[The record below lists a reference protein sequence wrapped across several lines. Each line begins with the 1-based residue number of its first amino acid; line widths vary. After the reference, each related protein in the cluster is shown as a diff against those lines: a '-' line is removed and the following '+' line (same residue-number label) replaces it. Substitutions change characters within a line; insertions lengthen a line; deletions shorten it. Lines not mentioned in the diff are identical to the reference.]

1 MQQRPQNVTD
11 VLCREVGA
19 SHPDGALRQI
29 RTMKRVLR
37 MHYRSQKKLER
48 FGVDDCME
56 AVACISD
63 LRGLLRKARSLH
75 RKQAQANIQ
84 TVDEA
89 IALLRE
95 SMQQL
100 RDSARPAEA
109 LPQPETT
116 SPLDVSPGRS
126 DDATA
131 AGATPD
137 GATPDG
143 AMQSDAASP
152 GARSPTQAENV
163 EHRLQSRNGTADAGF
178 GTGDPA
184 AVADA
189 SLSTLDAFETV
200 AAQLDELRLELWI
213 GTGSAEACENDS
225 SPVEDTLSDAD
236 PILNQV
242 EEMMQSLKEQ
252 NRSLRQ
258 SCENLQARNHHL
270 SARLQRCQRRIDNL
284 ERQGPT

>member
-109 LPQPETT
+109 LPQPETA
-116 SPLDVSPGRS
+116 SPLEMSPGRS
-126 DDATA
+126 GDATPA
-131 AGATPD
+131 DATPVDATPD
-137 GATPDG
+137 D
-143 AMQSDAASP
+143 AMQSDAATP
-152 GARSPTQAENV
+152 GAPSPTQAEDV
-163 EHRLQSRNGTADAGF
+163 EHHVQSRNGTADADF

-213 GTGSAEACENDS
+213 ETGSTETRKNDP

-236 PILNQV
+236 PILDQV
-242 EEMMQSLKEQ
+242 EEMMQSVMEQ

-258 SCENLQARNHHL
+258 SCQSLQAQNHHL
-270 SARLQRCQRRIDNL
+270 SARLQRCQRRIDDL
-284 ERQGPT
+284 ERQGPA

>member
-109 LPQPETT
+109 LPHPESASLPDV
-116 SPLDVSPGRS
+116 SPPDVSPGRS
-126 DDATA
+126 DDTTP
-131 AGATPD
+131 GDATPAD
-137 GATPDG
+137 AV
-143 AMQSDAASP
+143 QSDAATPAAPSP
-152 GARSPTQAENV
+152 IQAEDV
-163 EHRLQSRNGTADAGF
+163 EHRVQSRNGTADADV
-178 GTGDPA
+178 GTGDVA

-189 SLSTLDAFETV
+189 SLSTLDAFESV

-213 GTGSAEACENDS
+213 ETGSAEAREHDP
-225 SPVEDTLSDAD
+225 SPVEDTFSDAD
-236 PILNQV
+236 PILDQV
-242 EEMMQSLKEQ
+242 EEMMQSLMEQ

-258 SCENLQARNHHL
+258 SCQSLQARNHHL